1 MLGRRQK
8 QGDQKAASASGAAG
22 GAATVLVE
30 ALFTLVT
37 SQRAALSE
45 SPILAE
51 AATNIVLGK
60 YWSQRVLHKMGPL
73 KSHNELDVF
82 PMLYRAV

>member
-8 QGDQKAASASGAAG
+8 QGDQKAASESGAAG

-37 SQRAALSE
+37 SQRAAFQ
-45 SPILAE
+45 
-51 AATNIVLGK
+51 N
-60 YWSQRVLHKMGPL
+60 H
-73 KSHNELDVF
+73 
-82 PMLYRAV
+82 